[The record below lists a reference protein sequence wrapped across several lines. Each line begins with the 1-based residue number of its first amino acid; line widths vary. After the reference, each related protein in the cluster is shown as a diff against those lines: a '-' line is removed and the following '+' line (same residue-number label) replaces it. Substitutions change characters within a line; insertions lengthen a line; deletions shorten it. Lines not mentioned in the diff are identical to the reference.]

1 MKEQT
6 PEFFILPNGLKI
18 VHLPHKGEVA
28 HIGLTVLAGSRFEAE
43 NEIGLAHFLEHSIFK
58 GTKKRRSFHILSR
71 LDAVGG
77 ELNAFTSKEE
87 MCLYASFTKRYLN
100 RGMELLADIITNATF
115 PAKEIEK
122 EKDVVIDEIN
132 SYMDNPS
139 EHIFDE
145 FEAQIFANHP
155 LGNNILGTKETVEA
169 FTREDLLRFTKKHY
183 FPENMVLSIVGPYS
197 LKRVVE
203 VARKYFADFQNTGKM
218 EQPLAFSGYQPT
230 QRSYNYSNYQSHV
243 VLGSL
248 AYDLHHE
255 KRLAMAFLTN
265 IVGGPALNSR
275 LSLAVREK
283 HGLAYSIEAS
293 YSPFLDTGYH
303 SIYFGTDKKWV
314 EKSLDLIKK
323 ELHKIKHVSMGR
335 IQFSMAKEQLK
346 GHLALASESNS
357 NLMIGLGKSVLLFD
371 KIETTRELFA
381 KIDAITTQNLMD
393 IANEVYD
400 ETQLSTLI
408 FVPDSSEN

>member
-1 MKEQT
+1 MKEQI
-6 PEFFILPNGLKI
+6 PEFFTLPNGLRI

-28 HIGLTVLAGSRFEAE
+28 HIGLTVMAGSRFEEE
-43 NEIGLAHFLEHSIFK
+43 NEVGLAHFIEHSIFK
-58 GTKKRRSFHILSR
+58 GTKKRRAFHILSR

-100 RGMELLADIITNATF
+100 RGMELLADVIINSTF

-145 FEAQIFANHP
+145 FEAQIFRNHP
-155 LGNNILGTKETVEA
+155 LGNNILGTKETVEG
-169 FTREDLLRFTKKHY
+169 FTREDLLNFTKKLY
-183 FPENMVLSIVGPYS
+183 FPENMVLSVVGPYS

-203 VARKYFADFQNTGKM
+203 VARKYFDDFQNSGISPK
-218 EQPLAFSGYQPT
+218 PLAFSGYRTSQNCF
-230 QRSYNYSNYQSHV
+230 NYSNYQSHV
-243 VLGSL
+243 VIGSL
-248 AYDLHHE
+248 AYHLHHE
-255 KRLAMAFLTN
+255 KRLSMAFLTN
-265 IVGGPALNSR
+265 ILGGPALNSR

-293 YSPFLDTGYH
+293 YSPFIDTGYH

-314 EKSLDLIKK
+314 DKSLELIKK
-323 ELHKIKHVSMGR
+323 ELLKIKNIPMGR

-357 NLMIGLGKSVLLFD
+357 NMMIGLGKSVLLFD

-381 KIDAITTQNLMD
+381 KIDAITSHDLMD
-393 IANEVYD
+393 IANEMYD

-408 FVPDSSEN
+408 FVPDDTDE